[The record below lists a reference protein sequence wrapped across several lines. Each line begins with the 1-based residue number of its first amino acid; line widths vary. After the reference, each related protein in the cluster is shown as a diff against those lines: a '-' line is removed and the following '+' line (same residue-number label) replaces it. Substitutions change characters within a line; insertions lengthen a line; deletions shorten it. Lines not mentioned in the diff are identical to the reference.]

1 LTNNEKAYIDS
12 VIWIGALDS
21 NDRQHKLSNKIIRQL
36 LRKATAD
43 SLFLSDYVFAE
54 ILNTITNKQKYQNYS
69 KTKRKNFVKKVQESI
84 YDSRYV
90 KILKVS
96 ELHLGTAFNFMVTR
110 PDLFASLTDWLS
122 LILMIE
128 NKISIIATL
137 DSDFKKLVN
146 TLPEFNHI
154 ALLDS

>member
-1 LTNNEKAYIDS
+1 
-12 VIWIGALDS
+12 
-21 NDRQHKLSNKIIRQL
+21 
-36 LRKATAD
+36 
-43 SLFLSDYVFAE
+43 
-54 ILNTITNKQKYQNYS
+54 
-69 KTKRKNFVKKVQESI
+69 
-84 YDSRYV
+84 
-90 KILKVS
+90 
-96 ELHLGTAFNFMVTR
+96 MVTR